1 MDRAEAAAIV
11 AELGDVPVTAPK
23 ASFGHLGA
31 GGGVVELMASVLGL
45 EAGVVPP
52 TRNYQ
57 TPDPACPVH
66 VVSGGPLAG
75 RPATA
80 IAVNVCTTGQ
90 AVAVVIAGA

>member
-1 MDRAEAAAIV
+1 MAVFESSETESADWAVR
-11 AELGDVPVTAPK
+11 PV
-23 ASFGHLGA
+23 
-31 GGGVVELMASVLGL
+31 VL

-57 TPDPACPVH
+57 TPDPACPVN
-66 VVSGGPLAG
+66 VVSGEPLTG